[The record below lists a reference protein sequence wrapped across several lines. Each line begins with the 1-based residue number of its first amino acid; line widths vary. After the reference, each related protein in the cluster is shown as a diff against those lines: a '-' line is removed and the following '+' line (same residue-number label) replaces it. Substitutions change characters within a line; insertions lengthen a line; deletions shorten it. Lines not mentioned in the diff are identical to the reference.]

1 MFLSSADT
9 TKTKQDKPKYY
20 NKQTKSKHNNI
31 KKPSSD
37 YTGGAY

>member
-1 MFLSSADT
+1 MFLSSTDT

-20 NKQTKSKHNNI
+20 IKQTKSKHNNI

-37 YTGGAY
+37 